1 MKNKLIA
8 LVITIMF
15 ILSLTSSAVAFGYAA
30 GNWKANFTAQEL
42 AQFKNRELRDRLKI
56 AGKPIDFDLP
66 PVIKGG
72 RVLVPV
78 RAITRGM
85 GAAVDWEEATQ
96 TVTVTRGDVTV
107 IMVLGQSYITVI
119 DDEGTHTVQMDQLVQ
134 IISNRTFVPL
144 RFLAEALGDKV
155 DYDDDTGDIDVK
167 TRLDTPEQP
176 VLSDFIA
183 EWEAVD
189 HENDGY
195 RVRLFRN
202 TVEAARITLDH
213 GDDLSYDFSA
223 SMDPAGIYTVRIMA
237 LGTGDYIN
245 SKESVDSLP
254 QLVDVIIPDAPTDP
268 EVDDEENTFGWTHVP
283 GYSSIAFYEYS
294 VDHGV
299 TWNKC
304 TANPQSVGNNNYAAG
319 RVQVRIK
326 ADYSVGRPAG
336 DELVSDAAFTATG
349 QIRLATP
356 DRPTLSSY
364 IAEWEAVDHEN
375 DGYRLRLFRN
385 GSIMITVTVAHG
397 TARAHDF
404 SASMTEPGSYTV
416 KVTALGTGS
425 YADSY
430 ESAASLPQIVNLTTP
445 AAPTGPMADD
455 EENTFGWTNVPGYT
469 DMDEYEYSVN
479 GGTSWTDCTDNPQ
492 SVGNHNYA
500 AGMVQV
506 RVKADLDDDRLAG
519 AALAS
524 PFAFTAE

>member
-1 MKNKLIA
+1 MKSKLIA
-8 LVITIMF
+8 LVMMIMF
-15 ILSLTSSAVAFGYAA
+15 ILSLTSAA
-30 GNWKANFTAQEL
+30 IAYGFNPGNWKANFTAQEL
-42 AQFKNRELRDRLKI
+42 AQLKNRELKDRLRI
-56 AGKPIDFDLP
+56 AGKTIDFDLP

-85 GAAVDWEEATQ
+85 GAEVDWEEDTQ
-96 TVTVTRGDVTV
+96 TVTITRGDVTV
-107 IMVLGQSYITVI
+107 IMVLGQSFITVI

-134 IISNRTFVPL
+134 VISNRTFVPL
-144 RFLAEALGDKV
+144 RFLAEALGDKI
-155 DYDDDTGDIDVK
+155 DYDDGTGDIDVK
-167 TRLDTPEQP
+167 TRLDTPDRP
-176 VLSDFIA
+176 VLSNDIA
-183 EWEAVD
+183 EWESVD
-189 HENDGY
+189 HENGGY
-195 RVRLFRN
+195 RIRLFRN
-202 TVEAARITLDH
+202 TVEAARVTLEH
-213 GDDLSYDFSA
+213 GDDLSYNFSA
-223 SMDPAGIYTVRIMA
+223 YMDPAGIYTVRVMA

-254 QLVDVIIPDAPTDP
+254 QLVDIDIPAAPTNP
-268 EVDDEENTFGWTHVP
+268 VVDDEENTFGWTNVP
-283 GYSSIAFYEYS
+283 GYTSIAYYEYS
-294 VDHGV
+294 VDNGA
-299 TWNKC
+299 TWKKC
-304 TANPQSVGNNNYAAG
+304 TANPQSVGNNNYAVG

-349 QIRLATP
+349 QIRLETP
-356 DRPTLSSY
+356 ERPTLASF
-364 IAEWEAVDHEN
+364 IAEWEGVDHEN

-385 GSIMITVTVAHG
+385 GEVKTTVTVAHG
-397 TARAHDF
+397 TALTYDF
-404 SASMTEPGSYTV
+404 TASMTETGTYIV
-416 KVTALGTGS
+416 RVTALGTGA
-425 YADSY
+425 YTDSA
-430 ESAASLPQIVNLTTP
+430 ESAASLPQYVNLTTP
-445 AAPTGPMADD
+445 AAPTGPVADD

-469 DMDEYEYSVN
+469 DIDEYEYSVN